1 VGEVLTTAVA
11 VLAAIVHLCSKL
23 HVKPLRAAP
32 P

>member
-1 VGEVLTTAVA
+1 MGKMMTAAVA
-11 VLAAIVHLCSKL
+11 IVAAIVHLCSKL